1 MTRYAVISADG
12 HAGPPA
18 EVYREYLDPGFRERF
33 DEHQRAMEE
42 LRAAMGRS
50 TPSEFQQRVGRGD
63 RRGRRPHRRLRLGRA
78 QRGARRRRCR
88 RGGAVPGCGRAR
100 HRTHR
105 VFAVRD
111 RARRRVRQRRGG
123 GRGEPRP
130 QPVARRLRAR
140 RAASPDRD
148 RGDPGDHPRHGHG
161 AGAGSRSEGA
171 RAPRHP
177 DPDAL
182 VRPSCVPRPVVRAVV
197 DDHRGARPRTAHA
210 FRRGAERHRS
220 RPGHAADLRIRSRL
234 VGRATARG
242 ADLGWHL
249 RAASGT

>member
-18 EVYREYLDPGFRERF
+18 EVYRDYLDPGFRERF

-50 TPSEFQQRVGRGD
+50 DAVRVPTRVGRGD
-63 RRGRRPHRRLRLGRA
+63 RRRRRPHRRLRLGRA

-88 RGGAVPGCGRAR
+88 RRGAVPGRGRAR

-105 VFAVRD
+105 VVAVRD
-111 RARRRVRQRRGG
+111 RARRRVRQRRRG

-140 RAASPDRD
+140 GAASPHRD

-161 AGAGSRSEGA
+161 AARWCAKRRSSGTAASSSRRAGST
-171 RAPRHP
+171 
-177 DPDAL
+177 
-182 VRPSCVPRPVVRAVV
+182 VPRTTT
-197 DDHRGARPRTAHA
+197 RGTSRCGRSPRSSASCCT
-210 FRRGAERHRS
+210 
-220 RPGHAADLRIRSRL
+220 RIRAR
-234 VGRATARG
+234 GRATSVSARACCRSTRPKPAG
-242 ADLGWHL
+242 GR
-249 RAASGT
+249 RARSRC